1 MINFW
6 LLLTQNIN
14 ISPEFVLPARRA
26 SACGSLFKTFQA
38 LFFKMLSISSVYF
51 ERRYEFWVKAD
62 RNRVNGNKKN
72 NWSIIMLGHT
82 SNCPQ
87 AELQWGLIVTPS
99 GDWQYR
105 LPSSVRFDQTLGI
118 FLPVLSTLYYI
129 LYWGEVLPSID
140 RQITR
145 LPGRKCYFYRAA
157 GTPVSQL
164 YEYQSIL
171 YSNRIKTGGLEII
184 WPNIFFSF
192 RFAPI
197 ILLLC

>member
-118 FLPVLSTLYYI
+118 FLPASLHSLLYTI
-129 LYWGEVLPSID
+129 LRGGVTKYWQADNQVTRAEMLFLPSCQHASVPTLWI
-140 RQITR
+140 
-145 LPGRKCYFYRAA
+145 
-157 GTPVSQL
+157 
-164 YEYQSIL
+164 SINSL
-171 YSNRIKTGGLEII
+171 FK
-184 WPNIFFSF
+184 
-192 RFAPI
+192 
-197 ILLLC
+197 